1 MNVLE
6 PLLLLIVGFILLVK
20 GADWFVDG
28 ASNIAEKFN
37 VSQLV
42 IGLTVVAMGTSLPEA
57 AVSISA
63 AFKGSAGIAVGNIVG
78 SNIINIGL
86 ILGITGII
94 APLAVQK
101 TTRRYEIP
109 IVILSTVILGV
120 LGLTDNIVGRG
131 DGLTLLGLFILYLIY
146 TFKIAAK
153 QPQLVEEIE
162 EEVPVREKSTVKI
175 IVITVLGCAGIVAG
189 ANVAVDGATD
199 LARMF
204 GVGEDVI
211 GLTIVA
217 FGTSLPELVASA
229 TAALKKEADIAIGNI
244 VGSNIFNILFVLGA
258 SAVIHPI
265 GYESSFFRDT
275 IVCIAMPILLLLLIT
290 NKDKSLKRWGGV
302 VLLVCYAAYFL
313 ICNLGIL

>member
-120 LGLTDNIVGRG
+120 LGHTGQ
-131 DGLTLLGLFILYLIY
+131 
-146 TFKIAAK
+146 K
-153 QPQLVEEIE
+153 
-162 EEVPVREKSTVKI
+162 
-175 IVITVLGCAGIVAG
+175 
-189 ANVAVDGATD
+189 
-199 LARMF
+199 
-204 GVGEDVI
+204 
-211 GLTIVA
+211 
-217 FGTSLPELVASA
+217 
-229 TAALKKEADIAIGNI
+229 
-244 VGSNIFNILFVLGA
+244 
-258 SAVIHPI
+258 
-265 GYESSFFRDT
+265 
-275 IVCIAMPILLLLLIT
+275 
-290 NKDKSLKRWGGV
+290 V
-302 VLLVCYAAYFL
+302 VLES
-313 ICNLGIL
+313 G